1 MNADNP
7 NIKDDSQKKK
17 KKYILI
23 LWMFFISPFL
33 ILFIFITLIV
43 TGALGFMPTFEELE
57 NPKSNIASEVFSSD
71 QQVLG
76 KYFFQNRTYVGF
88 KELSPY
94 LINALIA
101 TEDSRFEEH
110 SGIDGKALWRVLGGV
125 ITGGSKGGGSTITQQ
140 LAKNLFPR
148 DTSKNN
154 SKLLKLPRL
163 AVTKFKE
170 WITAIKLEKNYTKEE
185 ILVMYLNTVA
195 YGHETFGIK
204 SAART
209 FFNTSPDSLKLEQA
223 AMLIGVL
230 KAPTYYSPIRNPER
244 ALKRR
249 EVVLSQMKKYN
260 FITKAV
266 YDSVKTLSLNLSYM
280 VQDQN
285 QGIATYFREYL
296 RGLLMATEPE
306 RKDYLDYEKFNEDSM
321 DWKNSPIYGWC
332 NKNKK
337 ADGSTYNIYK
347 DGLKIY
353 TTINSR
359 MQKYAEDAISEHM
372 GGFLQKAFMKEQKD
386 RKKAPFGWNVSDEQI
401 KQIMTSTMKRCE
413 RYHVLKKQG
422 ISAVEI
428 DKIFHTPYRMR
439 VFTWK
444 GEKDTTMSPMDSLRY
459 YKYYLRASF
468 MAMEPGTGYVRAYCG
483 GINYKYFKYDQVKFA
498 KRQVGSTFK
507 PFIYTLAMQTGY
519 SPCYKVPNVPVTFIM
534 PNGQP
539 PYTPA
544 YSTANF
550 LEKYD
555 GKLITLKFALANSL
569 NQISAWVLKQFSP
582 QAAIDIARKMG
593 IRSRIEPFPSICVG
607 IPEISLYELV
617 GAYATFDNKGVYTEP
632 IFVTRIE
639 DRNGNILAT
648 FSPNKHEAINE
659 ETAYLM
665 LSLMTGVIEFGTS
678 CRIRYEYK
686 IGGDIAGKTGT
697 TNNQSD
703 GWFMG
708 ITPNLVGGAWVG
720 GEERSIHFR
729 GIELGQG
736 ASMAL
741 PIWALFMQKVYADK
755 KLGYST
761 KEKFARPKT
770 LSVETDCKKYDQE
783 EGAKGE
789 VVY

>member
-1 MNADNP
+1 MDKLQV
-7 NIKDDSQKKK
+7 KDESQKKRK
-17 KKYILI
+17 KFILV
-23 LWMFFISPFL
+23 LWLLFVSPFL
-33 ILFIFITLIV
+33 TLFIFILLIV

-57 NPKSNIASEVFSSD
+57 NPKSNIASEIYSSD
-71 QQVLG
+71 QKVLG
-76 KYFFQNRTYVGF
+76 KYFYQNRTFVGF

-101 TEDSRFEEH
+101 TEDFRFEEH
-110 SGIDGKALWRVLGGV
+110 SGIDGKALWRVMAGVVMGGR
-125 ITGGSKGGGSTITQQ
+125 KGGGSTITQQ

-148 DTSKNN
+148 DTSKNT
-154 SKLLKLPRL
+154 SRILKIPRL
-163 AVTKFKE
+163 AVVKFKE
-170 WITAIKLEKNYTKEE
+170 WITAIKLERNYTKEE

-204 SAART
+204 SAAKT
-209 FFNTSPDSLKLEQA
+209 FFATSPDSLKLEQA
-223 AMLIGVL
+223 AMLVGVL
-230 KAPTYYSPIRNPER
+230 KAPTFYSPIRNPER

-249 EVVLSQMKKYN
+249 EVVLFQMKKYN

-266 YDSVKTLSLNLSYM
+266 YDSVKVLSLNLNYV

-285 QGIATYFREYL
+285 QGLATYFREYL
-296 RGLLMATEPE
+296 RMLLMADEPG
-306 RKDYLDYEKFNEDSM
+306 RKDYLDLERFKEDSI
-321 DWKNSPIYGWC
+321 DWKENPLNGWC
-332 NKNKK
+332 KKNKK
-337 ADGSTYNIYK
+337 ADGTPYNIYK

-359 MQKYAEDAISEHM
+359 MQKYAEEAVTEHM

-386 RKKAPFGWNVSDEQI
+386 RKKAPFGWNVNDEQI
-401 KQIMTSTMKRCE
+401 QQIMISTMKRCE
-413 RYHVLKKQG
+413 RYRVLKKQG
-422 ISAVEI
+422 ISPTEI
-428 DKIFHTPYRMR
+428 EKTFHVPAKMR
-439 VFTWK
+439 VFSWK
-444 GEKDTTMSPMDSLRY
+444 GEIDTVMTPMDSIRY
-459 YKYYLRASF
+459 YKHYLRAGFLS
-468 MAMEPGTGYVRAYCG
+468 MEPNTGFVRAYVG
-483 GINYKYFKYDQVKFA
+483 GTNYRYFKYDQVKLA

-534 PNGQP
+534 PDGQP

-550 LEKYD
+550 LEKHD

-593 IRSRIEPFPSICVG
+593 VRSKIEPFPSICVG
-607 IPEISLYELV
+607 IPELNLYEMV
-617 GAYATFDNKGVYTEP
+617 GAYSTFANKGVYTEP
-632 IFVTRIE
+632 VFVTRIE
-639 DRNGNILAT
+639 DRNGNVLAT
-648 FSPNKHEAINE
+648 FNPRRHEAINE
-659 ETAYLM
+659 ETSYLM
-665 LSLMTGVIEFGTS
+665 ISLMTGVIEFGTS
-678 CRIRYEYK
+678 CRIRYQYK
-686 IGGDIAGKTGT
+686 LEGDIAGKTGT
-697 TNNQSD
+697 TNNHSD

-741 PIWALFMQKVYADK
+741 PIWALFMQKVYKDT
-755 KLGYST
+755 KLGYSP
-761 KEKFARPKT
+761 KDKFVKPKN
-770 LSVETDCKKYDQE
+770 LSVETDCKKYEQE
-783 EGAKGE
+783 EGNKGE
-789 VVY
+789 EVY

>member
-1 MNADNP
+1 
-7 NIKDDSQKKK
+7 
-17 KKYILI
+17 
-23 LWMFFISPFL
+23 
-33 ILFIFITLIV
+33 
-43 TGALGFMPTFEELE
+43 
-57 NPKSNIASEVFSSD
+57 
-71 QQVLG
+71 
-76 KYFFQNRTYVGF
+76 
-88 KELSPY
+88 
-94 LINALIA
+94 
-101 TEDSRFEEH
+101 
-110 SGIDGKALWRVLGGV
+110 
-125 ITGGSKGGGSTITQQ
+125 
-140 LAKNLFPR
+140 
-148 DTSKNN
+148 
-154 SKLLKLPRL
+154 
-163 AVTKFKE
+163 
-170 WITAIKLEKNYTKEE
+170 
-185 ILVMYLNTVA
+185 
-195 YGHETFGIK
+195 
-204 SAART
+204 
-209 FFNTSPDSLKLEQA
+209 
-223 AMLIGVL
+223 
-230 KAPTYYSPIRNPER
+230 
-244 ALKRR
+244 
-249 EVVLSQMKKYN
+249 
-260 FITKAV
+260 
-266 YDSVKTLSLNLSYM
+266 
-280 VQDQN
+280 
-285 QGIATYFREYL
+285 
-296 RGLLMATEPE
+296 
-306 RKDYLDYEKFNEDSM
+306 
-321 DWKNSPIYGWC
+321 
-332 NKNKK
+332 
-337 ADGSTYNIYK
+337 
-347 DGLKIY
+347 
-353 TTINSR
+353 
-359 MQKYAEDAISEHM
+359 
-372 GGFLQKAFMKEQKD
+372 
-386 RKKAPFGWNVSDEQI
+386 
-401 KQIMTSTMKRCE
+401 
-413 RYHVLKKQG
+413 
-422 ISAVEI
+422 
-428 DKIFHTPYRMR
+428 MR